1 MEPKTLTVP
10 LGPVR
15 GAVAADLLGGG
26 RAVRL
31 SLSVSSPRPQDRSG
45 GVTGRCPPARG
56 GALTVTGGNYHRVMK
71 EPPPGWIA
79 PLITVLFLQAS
90 NVRKNTR

>member
-15 GAVAADLLGGG
+15 GAVAAERRGG
-26 RAVRL
+26 AMRL

>member
-26 RAVRL
+26 EGGEIE
-31 SLSVSSPRPQDRSG
+31 SLRELPPSSGP
-45 GVTGRCPPARG
+45 VRG
-56 GALTVTGGNYHRVMK
+56 GHRAL
-71 EPPPGWIA
+71 PPGA
-79 PLITVLFLQAS
+79 GGGRP
-90 NVRKNTR
+90 

>member
-56 GALTVTGGNYHRVMK
+56 GGGGPDSHGGQLSPRDEGASARMDCAVNYCPFPTG
-71 EPPPGWIA
+71 
-79 PLITVLFLQAS
+79 F
-90 NVRKNTR
+90 

>member
-1 MEPKTLTVP
+1 MCP
-10 LGPVR
+10 
-15 GAVAADLLGGG
+15 
-26 RAVRL
+26 
-31 SLSVSSPRPQDRSG
+31 SVSFPRPRDRPG

-56 GALTVTGGNYHRVMK
+56 HDKSGGAGGAALTVTGGNYHRVMK

>member
-15 GAVAADLLGGG
+15 GAVAAERRGG
-26 RAVRL
+26 AMRL

-45 GVTGRCPPARG
+45 GVTGRCPPGAGRG
-56 GALTVTGGNYHRVMK
+56 GGPDSHGGQLSPRDEGASARMDCAVNYCPFPTG
-71 EPPPGWIA
+71 
-79 PLITVLFLQAS
+79 F
-90 NVRKNTR
+90 